1 MMDSPVSV
9 SFTLCTETVAVC
21 AGVVAD
27 HRTGTPQLPAA
38 AVRPA
43 ERLAKAGVGRHQ
55 GSHGGQ

>member
-1 MMDSPVSV
+1 MMDSSVPV
-9 SFTLCTETVAVC
+9 SFTVCTETVTVC

-27 HRTGTPQLPAA
+27 HRAGPPELPAA